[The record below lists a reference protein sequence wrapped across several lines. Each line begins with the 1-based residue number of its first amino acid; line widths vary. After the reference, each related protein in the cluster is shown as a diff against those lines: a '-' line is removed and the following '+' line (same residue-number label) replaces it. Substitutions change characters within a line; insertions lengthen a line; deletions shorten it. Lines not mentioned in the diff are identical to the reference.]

1 MPRRPDYQIAY
12 GPATLT
18 VNPAPLTIIADN
30 KSMGVG
36 STVPLLTA
44 SYFGLVNGDTPAVVG
59 GSVELTTNATS
70 SSPAGTYAITFA
82 NAPALPNYTVTT
94 VPGTLTVNPDLLT
107 FNNNYFVTGDFA
119 VGWVSLRGQGDG
131 SGFATGAIS
140 IPNVG
145 LSDPANTVPVG
156 ADIVA
161 AYLYWQAVE
170 WSGFAPRGERLL
182 PRLHDHRGASWGA
195 TCPSRRCPRLRCR
208 RRCLHGHA
216 DVPRERAA
224 LPAAGCGWQALA
236 GRAAHG
242 EAARGRRGSDSR
254 SIRERAWS

>member
-1 MPRRPDYQIAY
+1 M
-12 GPATLT
+12 
-18 VNPAPLTIIADN
+18 TIIADN
-30 KSMGVG
+30 KSMGLG

-44 SYFGLVNGDTPAVVG
+44 SYFGLVNGDTPAMVG
-59 GSVELTTNATS
+59 GSRGHLRPTRP
-70 SSPAGTYAITFA
+70 PAAPPAAYDITFA
-82 NAPALPNYTVTT
+82 NVPALPDYTVTT

-131 SGFATGAIS
+131 TGFATGEIS

-170 WSGFAPRGERLL
+170 WSGFAPEANGFFRDYTITGEQLGSDL
-182 PRLHDHRGASWGA
+182 PFTPVPAPALVSGGVSTVMRMYRANVLPYLPLDADG
-195 TCPSRRCPRLRCR
+195 RR
-208 RRCLHGHA
+208 
-216 DVPRERAA
+216 
-224 LPAAGCGWQALA
+224 LPAGPHAVRLPEGGGGTL
-236 GRAAHG
+236 
-242 EAARGRRGSDSR
+242 R
-254 SIRERAWS
+254 SIRE